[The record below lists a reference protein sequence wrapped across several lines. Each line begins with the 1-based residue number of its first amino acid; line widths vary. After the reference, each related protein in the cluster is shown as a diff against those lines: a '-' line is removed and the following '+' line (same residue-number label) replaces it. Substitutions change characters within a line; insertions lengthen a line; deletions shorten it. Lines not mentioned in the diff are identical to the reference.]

1 MVQLRQFVGH
11 LGRREQS
18 RHGVI
23 TMALTLII
31 VLSCSARAQQQAPP
45 VDSVPKPSSTPSMP
59 QVPASAAQELAD
71 CEKSIRDAF
80 HNLDQPGLVEAAV
93 PKADHLLQI
102 RTTYQGPNWWQTV
115 DAREDLTDLHKIAA
129 LNNGQLMALAE
140 AERTISSATDG
151 PTGEKQNADVLA
163 KLYAASKI
171 ESQILGDGS
180 RWYAHTLVL
189 IGNAFLA
196 QHHTTEAEANY
207 SQALDIRRKAL
218 GETHPLYGEVLLA
231 QARLYSSTD
240 RYARAEPLYKQALEI
255 QKIAFGE
262 ENQQYAA
269 TLDEFATL
277 YVSMGRNHQAEILYK
292 QALDIEKKTAGEQHP
307 LYATSL
313 CNLGDLYRY
322 MGRYAQAEPLYVQS
336 LNIRKQT
343 LGEEHPDY
351 ARSLDRLA
359 ALYDSMGR
367 YQQAEPLYKQAIAIR
382 AKALGQEHPDYAR
395 SLNNLGLLYKE
406 MGRYQEA
413 EPLCEQALAIRKKVF
428 GEQHRTYASSLD
440 DLAQLYQA
448 MGKYPKAE
456 TLYQQALAIRKK
468 TLGDQHPAY
477 AVNLDNLA
485 SLYEAMARYDEAET
499 LTLQA
504 LEIRKKAVGEQHPG
518 YAHNLI
524 DLAELYQTM
533 GRYGQAEDLYKQAI
547 VIQQKVLGENTS
559 EYATTED
566 ALATLY
572 VSMGRNQQAEVLYK
586 QALGIEKKTVGEQ
599 HPLYATSLCNLG
611 DLYRYMGRYAQ
622 AEPLYEQSLAIRKQ
636 ALGEEHPDY
645 ARSLDREAALY
656 DSMGRY
662 QQAEPLYKQAIAIR
676 AKALGEDHPD
686 YARSLN
692 NLGLLYKEMGRYPEA
707 EPLYQQALE
716 IRKKVFG
723 EQHRTYAS
731 SLDDTAQLYQA
742 MGKKE
747 QAETLYLQALA
758 IRKKTLGE
766 QHPAYAVNL
775 DNLSLLYKAMNRYDQ
790 AEALSRQALAI
801 RKQTLGEYNPQYA
814 TNLKHL
820 AAILV
825 VEGRTQEASQLLL
838 QSAQLQWLHL
848 TENFPTMSDQ
858 QKRQFLSHSRFVQS
872 EELSTLVFQG
882 KGVDP
887 KDGLRGAL
895 LGKNLLF
902 EAARHESGAM
912 NLAVSAASPEW
923 QKKWREREKL
933 RHEYAALVLQLM
945 SSDSSHSQT
954 PGHKA
959 ADPAYVHAL
968 ADHIEQLD
976 AELRQSNPAYAVSA
990 RVQEVK
996 LEDIVQALRPGEVLA
1011 EYVCYQPYDFV
1022 AWKQG
1027 ASHYGVF
1034 LLFGGSGQ
1042 VSAVDL
1048 GDAKTIDAAAQTFR
1062 DGMRSAID
1070 KFKTIK
1076 PMPGQVRHSE
1086 EQIAQSSSA
1095 LRELVWQPLE
1105 KHLAGIRRVYVAPD
1119 GQLSLIP
1126 MEALASKDAS
1136 GTWRYLAEDWEL
1148 IYLGTGRDLSRLA
1161 KTSPRALERSQR
1173 SAVLIGD
1180 PAFNA
1185 KPEDLA
1191 AMEARQISPG
1201 SVALGEPTLTPDIP
1215 GDAEAPRLEIP
1226 RNWNQVDVLAKLIEQ
1241 ASEQLE
1247 HFGWSV
1253 TTWVDR
1259 SAVKEWVE
1267 SVEDPHILQFA
1278 THGYILDR
1286 PNNDPQGWDNPLLR
1300 SMLIMAGVND
1310 WHPVY
1315 HVGSDFLSEADAR
1328 ARGLTDDQLQAARV
1342 QLSDGVLTAYEVTG
1356 MHLQNTELVNL
1367 TACETGLGEVTPNG
1381 VAGLRQGFLLAGAR
1395 SLTMSMWEVPA
1406 QDTTDEIRDF
1416 YQRWLGDPEKGRP
1429 PERRYEA
1436 FHAAQLAALEQAR
1449 QTYGAAHP
1457 FYWAGTIF
1465 VGDPGDLPA
1474 EQVRSVTAKK

>member
-11 LGRREQS
+11 FCPRDQS
-18 RHGVI
+18 RLG
-23 TMALTLII
+23 MMMMLALAI
-31 VLSCSARAQQQAPP
+31 VSSRCMQAQQNGPP
-45 VDSVPKPSSTPSMP
+45 VSTFTQPSSISSLP
-59 QVPASAAQELAD
+59 QLPASAAQDAAD
-71 CEKSIRDAF
+71 CEKTIHDAF
-80 HNLDQPGLVEAAV
+80 HNLDQLALVEAAIAN
-93 PKADHLLQI
+93 ADHLLQI
-102 RTTYQGPNWWQTV
+102 RTTFQGANWWQTV
-115 DAREDLTDLHKIAA
+115 DAREDSADLHRVAA
-129 LNNGQLMALAE
+129 LDNEQRLTLAKAEQTIASIKVDGSLSEKQTAE
-140 AERTISSATDG
+140 A
-151 PTGEKQNADVLA
+151 LA
-163 KLYAASKI
+163 KLSAASKI
-171 ESQILGDGS
+171 ERQILGDES
-180 RWYAHTLVL
+180 RWYAQTLVL
-189 IGNAFLA
+189 MGSLA
-196 QHHTTEAEANY
+196 SAQRHTTEAEADY
-207 SQALDIRRKAL
+207 SQALDIRHKTL
-218 GETHPLYGEVLLA
+218 GETHPLYAEVLLA
-231 QARLYSSTD
+231 QARLCSSTD
-240 RYARAEPLYKQALEI
+240 RYAQAEPLYKQALEI
-255 QKIAFGE
+255 QKTTLSE
-262 ENQQYAA
+262 QNKQYAT
-269 TLDEFATL
+269 TLDELATL
-277 YVSMGRNHQAEILYK
+277 YVSMGRNSQAEVLYQ
-292 QALDIEKKTAGEQHP
+292 QALDIEKKTVGEHHP

-322 MGRYAQAEPLYVQS
+322 MGRYTQAEPLYVQS
-336 LNIRKQT
+336 LSIRKQT

-367 YQQAEPLYKQAIAIR
+367 YAQAEPLYKQAITIR
-382 AKALGQEHPDYAR
+382 AKALDQEHPDYAR

-413 EPLCEQALAIRKKVF
+413 EPLYLQALAIRKKVF

-448 MGKYPKAE
+448 MGKYQQAE
-456 TLYQQALAIRKK
+456 RLYQQALAIRKK
-468 TLGDQHPAY
+468 TLGEQHPAY

-533 GRYGQAEDLYKQAI
+533 GRYGQAEDLYKQA
-547 VIQQKVLGENTS
+547 VAIQQKVLGENTS

-586 QALGIEKKTVGEQ
+586 QALDIEKKTVGEQ

-611 DLYRYMGRYAQ
+611 DLYRYMGRYSQ
-622 AEPLYEQSLAIRKQ
+622 AEPLYTQSLNIRKQ
-636 ALGEEHPDY
+636 VLGEEHPDY

-662 QQAEPLYKQAIAIR
+662 TQAEPLYKQAIAIR
-676 AKALGEDHPD
+676 AKALGEEHPD

-692 NLGLLYKEMGRYPEA
+692 NLGLLYKEMGRYQDA
-707 EPLYQQALE
+707 EPLYQQALA

-731 SLDDTAQLYQA
+731 SLDDLAQLYQA
-742 MGKKE
+742 MGKYP
-747 QAETLYLQALA
+747 QAEGLYQQALA

-775 DNLSLLYKAMNRYDQ
+775 DNLSLLYKAMNRYDL
-790 AEALSRQALAI
+790 AETLSRQALAI

-825 VEGRTQEASQLLL
+825 VEGHAQEASQLLL

-923 QKKWREREKL
+923 KTKWREREKL

-959 ADPAYVHAL
+959 ADPAYAHAL
-968 ADHIEQLD
+968 AENIEQLE

-990 RVQEVK
+990 RVREVK
-996 LEDIVQALRPGEVLA
+996 LEDVVQALRPGEVLA
-1011 EYVCYQPYDFV
+1011 EYVCYQPYDFA

-1027 ASHYGVF
+1027 APRYGVF
-1034 LLFGGSGQ
+1034 LLFGGTGQ
-1042 VSAVDL
+1042 VTAIEL
-1048 GDAKTIDAAAQTFR
+1048 GDAKTIDAAAKTFR
-1062 DGMRSAID
+1062 DGMRAAIAE
-1070 KFKTIK
+1070 FKPVK
-1076 PMPGQVRHSE
+1076 PSVGQVRHST
-1086 EQIAQSSSA
+1086 EQIAESSSA

-1105 KHLAGIRRVYVAPD
+1105 KHLAGIHRVYVAPD

-1126 MEALASKDAS
+1126 LEALASKDTS
-1136 GTWRYLAEDWEL
+1136 GNWRYLTEDWEL

-1161 KTSPRALERSQR
+1161 ETAPKAWARSQR

-1191 AMEARQISPG
+1191 AMEARQISPD
-1201 SVALGEPTLTPDIP
+1201 SVGLGAASSSPDAH
-1215 GDAEAPRLEIP
+1215 GDDDAPRLEIP
-1226 RNWNQVDVLAKLIEQ
+1226 RNWNQVDVLAKLIAQ

-1315 HVGSDFLSEADAR
+1315 RVGSTFLSEADAR
-1328 ARGLTDDQLQAARV
+1328 AQGLTDEQLQAARV

-1356 MHLQNTELVNL
+1356 MHLQGTELVNL

-1416 YQRWLGDPEKGRP
+1416 YQRWLGDPVKGQP
-1429 PERRYEA
+1429 PQRRYEA
-1436 FHAAQLAALEQAR
+1436 FHAAQLAALEHAR
-1449 QTYGAAHP
+1449 QSYGAAHP

-1465 VGDPGDLPA
+1465 VGDPGDLPSTQ
-1474 EQVRSVTAKK
+1474 ERSVTAKK